1 MEKLRAALE
10 VLNKYHFWILCG
22 LIVAL
27 SFGSWY
33 WAIAN
38 EEKDYGDR
46 QKAIDGTCSLVDKI
60 TKNNEHPSPDYIKE
74 IKNRESG
81 TLNSQ
86 VANASTRL
94 YHEMRAANPLPQ
106 LFADPKDQAGFEA
119 AFDKIWAPMEDIEKL
134 PPNKQLDD
142 LYRQRY

>member
-74 IKNRESG
+74 IQESG
-81 TLNSQ
+81 KRHSEQ
-86 VANASTRL
+86 PGGECVYPPVSR
-94 YHEMRAANPLPQ
+94 
-106 LFADPKDQAGFEA
+106 DAGCQSPSPALCRPERPGGIRSGF
-119 AFDKIWAPMEDIEKL
+119 
-134 PPNKQLDD
+134 
-142 LYRQRY
+142 R